1 VRVDAP
7 RAAAV
12 VREVGDGRVV
22 THHEDGSVDVA
33 VPCTNLAAFRSWV
46 LGFVEHAE
54 VLAPDDV
61 RADVVAWLTSV
72 ARG

>member
-1 VRVDAP
+1 
-7 RAAAV
+7 
-12 VREVGDGRVV
+12 
-22 THHEDGSVDVA
+22 
-33 VPCTNLAAFRSWV
+33 V